1 METLYSG
8 LRSATRG
15 MLDLLRD
22 LKLPAPV
29 LNQMRKYTENSSPGQ
44 LADLLTSTLDVPL
57 KVRGRSRRRQRA
69 LVPSHEP
76 VSSLPRPLPLPL
88 LAHPN
93 LTHVPF
99 CQPYPCLFIF
109 LFILSRSRTSWTCST
124 RWTSRR
130 A

>member
-69 LVPSHEP
+69 LVPAMNLCP
-76 VSSLPRPLPLPL
+76 CCYPCPCPCPPSLPPSR
-88 LAHPN
+88 
-93 LTHVPF
+93 VPF
-99 CQPYPCLFIF
+99 CHP
-109 LFILSRSRTSWTCST
+109 
-124 RWTSRR
+124 
-130 A
+130 